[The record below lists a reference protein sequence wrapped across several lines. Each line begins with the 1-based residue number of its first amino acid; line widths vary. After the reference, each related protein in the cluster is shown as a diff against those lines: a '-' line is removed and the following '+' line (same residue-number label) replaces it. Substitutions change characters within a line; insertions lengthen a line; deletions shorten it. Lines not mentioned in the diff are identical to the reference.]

1 MSEDYTDIEPTRA
14 EVDALAGATLL
25 EFGSSFCGHC
35 QRAQALIEQALA
47 AHPALRHLKIAD
59 ARGRR
64 LGRSFTVKLWP
75 SLVFLRDGVEV
86 ARVVRPQEAG
96 SITEALARITL

>member
-35 QRAQALIEQALA
+35 QRAQPLIEQALA

-75 SLVFLRDGVEV
+75 SLVFLRNGVEV